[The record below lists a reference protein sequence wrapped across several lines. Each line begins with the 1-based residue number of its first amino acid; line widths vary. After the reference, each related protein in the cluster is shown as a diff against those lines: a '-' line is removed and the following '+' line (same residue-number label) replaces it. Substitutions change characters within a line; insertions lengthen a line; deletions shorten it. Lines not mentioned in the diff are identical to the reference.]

1 MNTRDDASRGPT
13 DGPPPYA
20 SHDGADGAESREPA
34 ERGRDLPDGKTPDEE
49 TPGRAESQ
57 PVETDDAEPDLDAS
71 DPEPSAEPAA
81 EADGS
86 SPPTRLAALSLR
98 TQIAVAAV
106 VALVAAVALVHV
118 GMVFLHVAPSNTVSK
133 QHARAIDDWVYPE
146 FEQNW
151 KLFAPNPLQQDIA
164 VQVRAEV
171 RSSDGGYR
179 TTGWYDLSAADGRAI
194 DGNLLPSHT
203 QQNELRRAWDFF
215 TGTHDND
222 NRAVGMRG
230 ALSEEYLRRIVV
242 MRLERGGTV
251 REGGTLARVQ
261 VRSRTSNVAP
271 PKWSDEKVSTQ
282 PTFRVLPWWRVPQ
295 AEADGGVK

>member
-1 MNTRDDASRGPT
+1 MNTRDDASRGPQE
-13 DGPPPYA
+13 DPKPHAPRE
-20 SHDGADGAESREPA
+20 GADGTESVGSAE
-34 ERGRDLPDGKTPDEE
+34 
-49 TPGRAESQ
+49 
-57 PVETDDAEPDLDAS
+57 ETDDATPDRDALDLES
-71 DPEPSAEPAA
+71 PD
-81 EADGS
+81 ADT
-86 SPPTRLAALSLR
+86 SPPDAPDSESPTRLTALSLR
-98 TQIAVAAV
+98 AQITVAGV
-106 VALVAAVALVHV
+106 VALVAAVALVHI
-118 GMVFLHVAPSNTVSK
+118 GMVFLHIAPSNTVSK
-133 QHARAIDDWVYPE
+133 QHARAVDDWVYPE

-171 RSSDGGYR
+171 RSGDGGYR
-179 TTGWYDLSAADGRAI
+179 TTGWFDLSAADGRAI

-230 ALSEEYLRRIVV
+230 ALSEEYLRRIIV

-251 REGGTLARVQ
+251 AEGGTLARVQ

-282 PTFRVLPWWRVPQ
+282 PTFRVLPWWRVPA
-295 AEADGGVK
+295 AEANGGVK

>member
-1 MNTRDDASRGPT
+1 MNTRDDASRGPQE
-13 DGPPPYA
+13 DPKPHAPRE
-20 SHDGADGAESREPA
+20 GADGTESVGSA
-34 ERGRDLPDGKTPDEE
+34 GRRHEAPGETAPD
-49 TPGRAESQ
+49 A
-57 PVETDDAEPDLDAS
+57 PVHEETDDATPDPDALDLTS
-71 DPEPSAEPAA
+71 PGGDTSAPDAPDA
-81 EADGS
+81 V
-86 SPPTRLAALSLR
+86 PPTRLTALSLR
-98 TQIAVAAV
+98 AQITVAGV
-106 VALVAAVALVHV
+106 VALVAAVALVHI
-118 GMVFLHVAPSNTVSK
+118 GMVFLHIAPSNTVSK
-133 QHARAIDDWVYPE
+133 QHARAVDDWVYPE

-179 TTGWYDLSAADGRAI
+179 TTGWFDLSAADGRAI

-251 REGGTLARVQ
+251 AEGGTLARVQ

-282 PTFRVLPWWRVPQ
+282 PTFRVLPWWRVPA
-295 AEADGGVK
+295 AEANGGVK

>member
-1 MNTRDDASRGPT
+1 MNTRDDAPLGVPKGPDPSEPPHGPT
-13 DGPPPYA
+13 G
-20 SHDGADGAESREPA
+20 ESL
-34 ERGRDLPDGKTPDEE
+34 GGDT
-49 TPGRAESQ
+49 
-57 PVETDDAEPDLDAS
+57 DAS
-71 DPEPSAEPAA
+71 AVPAVPSA
-81 EADGS
+81 
-86 SPPTRLAALSLR
+86 LATLSLR
-98 TQIAVAAV
+98 TQIAVAGV
-106 VALVAAVALVHV
+106 VAIVAAVVVVHV

-133 QHARAIDDWVYPE
+133 AHAEAIDDWVYPE

-179 TTGWYDLSAADGRAI
+179 TTGWYDLSAADGRTI

-242 MRLERGGTV
+242 MRLERAGAV
-251 REGGTLARVQ
+251 KDGGTLARVQ
-261 VRSRTSNVAP
+261 VRSRTSNVPP

-282 PTFRVLPWWRVPQ
+282 PNFRVLPWWRVS
-295 AEADGGVK
+295 ADEANGSVR

>member
-1 MNTRDDASRGPT
+1 MD
-13 DGPPPYA
+13 
-20 SHDGADGAESREPA
+20 EPQTEA
-34 ERGRDLPDGKTPDEE
+34 RR
-49 TPGRAESQ
+49 
-57 PVETDDAEPDLDAS
+57 PVA
-71 DPEPSAEPAA
+71 
-81 EADGS
+81 
-86 SPPTRLAALSLR
+86 LAALSLR
-98 TQIAVAAV
+98 AQIAVAGV
-106 VALVAAVALVHV
+106 VAVVAAVAVVHV

-133 QHARAIDDWVYPE
+133 AHAEAIDDWIYPE

-242 MRLERGGTV
+242 MRLERAGAV
-251 REGGTLARVQ
+251 QDGGTLARVQ
-261 VRSRTSNVAP
+261 VRSRTSNVSP
-271 PKWSDEKVSTQ
+271 PKWSNEKVSTQ
-282 PTFRVLPWWRVPQ
+282 PTYQVLPWWRVS
-295 AEADGGVK
+295 ADETNGGVK

>member
-1 MNTRDDASRGPT
+1 MNTRDDASRGSQEDPLEQVDADAEASGT
-13 DGPPPYA
+13 GSADRHGPDDAPGTEPPA
-20 SHDGADGAESREPA
+20 PDPAAPDGA
-34 ERGRDLPDGKTPDEE
+34 
-49 TPGRAESQ
+49 
-57 PVETDDAEPDLDAS
+57 V
-71 DPEPSAEPAA
+71 
-81 EADGS
+81 
-86 SPPTRLAALSLR
+86 PPTRLAALSLR
-98 TQIAVAAV
+98 TQIAVAGV
-106 VALVAAVALVHV
+106 VALTAAVALVHI

-133 QHARAIDDWVYPE
+133 QHARAVDDWVYPE

-179 TTGWYDLSAADGRAI
+179 TTGWFDLSAADGRAI

-282 PTFRVLPWWRVPQ
+282 PTFRVLPWWRVPA
-295 AEADGGVK
+295 AEANGGVK